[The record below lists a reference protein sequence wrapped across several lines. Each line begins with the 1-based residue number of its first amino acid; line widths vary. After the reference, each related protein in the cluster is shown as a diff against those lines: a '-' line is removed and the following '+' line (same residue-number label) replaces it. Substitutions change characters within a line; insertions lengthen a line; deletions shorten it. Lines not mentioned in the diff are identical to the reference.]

1 MTDLH
6 TILEQVSV
14 FSELPAEQIQ
24 WLIDKGKQTRLKP
37 GEILRHEGDAAD
49 CVFVLLSGQL
59 RVYQDME
66 NHELVLATYETL
78 DFFGELPILTGEDH
92 FWASG
97 RATVSCHIFELPKAD
112 FWHLLSQC
120 PSVTMRVLSTMAQRM
135 QDVQTLYKQR
145 EKLTALGTLAAG
157 LAHEMNNPATAALR
171 SAGELRQLLP
181 ALTAYGA
188 KSPDLTSNNQQHLAT
203 LHQTVIQNTSS
214 IALDPLTRSDREDEL
229 VAWLE
234 QRAITNPWA
243 LAPVLVSAGLK
254 PEKLDYLAGYI
265 PPGTLGTVLQWLTHS
280 LTSFE
285 LLHTIQTSVDRVC
298 ELVTAIKDYSFMD
311 QAPLQTVDIHHGL
324 ESTLTIL
331 TYRLKQADITIQR
344 HYDRTISPIQAY
356 GSELNQVW
364 TYLIDNAIDILVD
377 CPSSTIELRTSRESN
392 HLLVEI
398 SDNGPGIPP
407 EIQPRIF
414 EPFFTTK
421 EVGKGT
427 GLGLDMAYRI
437 VKKHS
442 GDIYFSSSPG
452 ETRFYVRL
460 PIDGELG

>member
-1 MTDLH
+1 MADLH
-6 TILEQVSV
+6 AILKQVSV
-14 FSELPAEQIQ
+14 FSKLPAEQIQ
-24 WLIDKGKQTRLKP
+24 WLIEQGQQTWLEP
-37 GEILRHEGDAAD
+37 GEILRHEGDEAD
-49 CVFVLLSGQL
+49 CVFVLLNGQL
-59 RVYQDME
+59 RIYQDME
-66 NHELVLATYETL
+66 SHELVLATYENL
-78 DFFGELPILTGEDH
+78 DFFGELPILTGEEH

-97 RATVSCHIFELPKAD
+97 RAITPCHIFELPKAD
-112 FWHLLSQC
+112 FWQLLSLC
-120 PSVTMRVLSTMAQRM
+120 PSVTMGVLSTMAQRM
-135 QDVQTLYKQR
+135 QDVQTLYKQQ

-171 SAGELRQLLP
+171 SARELRQLLP
-181 ALTAYGA
+181 TLTAYGA
-188 KSPDLTSNNQQHLAT
+188 QSPILTLNQQQQLTT
-203 LHQTVIQNTSS
+203 LHQAVIQNTNST
-214 IALDPLTRSDREDEL
+214 ALDPLARSDREDEL

-234 QRAITNPWA
+234 QHAIATPWT
-243 LAPVLVSAGLK
+243 LAPTLVSAGLK
-254 PEKLDYLAGYI
+254 PEKLDHLAGHI
-265 PPGTLGTVLQWLTHS
+265 PTDTLGTVLQWLTHS
-280 LTSFE
+280 VASVE
-285 LLHTIQTSVDRVC
+285 LLHTIQTGVDRVC
-298 ELVTAIKDYSFMD
+298 ELVAAIKDYSFMD

-331 TYRLKQADITIQR
+331 TYRLKQADINIQR
-344 HYDRTISPIQAY
+344 YYDLTIAPIQAY

-377 CPSSTIELRTSRESN
+377 CPSPTIGLCTSQEGN

-407 EIQPRIF
+407 EIQSRIF

-460 PIDGELG
+460 PISE